1 MKLKHLVIASVAAL
15 LAAHVAFAADTQDA
29 GEAQIIRNVAPL
41 LKDLPI
47 EKVTPSGHALLY
59 ELLTPQG
66 IVYTDKA
73 GSFVIFG
80 GAMIDTKTRVNLT
93 EKRVDEMINHKFSD
107 FPLKDAIKVV
117 RGNGSRVVITFEDPN
132 CGYCKKLMQEMN
144 KLDNVTVYTFII
156 PILSPDSEVKAKEI
170 WCSPSPA
177 KTWTEYMASNEAL
190 PSNVPANC
198 EVPFERN
205 LALQRKL
212 HVNGTPALYFKDNT
226 SVKGYV
232 TSSVLETKLR

>member
-1 MKLKHLVIASVAAL
+1 MKLKHRVIASGAAV

-29 GEAQIIRNVAPL
+29 DAAQIIRTVAPL

-47 EKVTPSGHALLY
+47 EKVTPSGHAALY
-59 ELLTPQG
+59 EVYTPQG
-66 IVYTDKA
+66 IFYTDKA

-93 EKRVDEMINHKFSD
+93 EKRVDELINHKFSD

-117 RGNGSRVVITFEDPN
+117 RGNGSRVVVTFEDPN

-156 PILSPDSEVKAKEI
+156 PILSPDSAVKAREI
-170 WCSPSPA
+170 WCSPTPA
-177 KTWTEYMASNEAL
+177 KTWTDYMTGNAPL
-190 PSNVPANC
+190 PSNVPGNC

-232 TSSVLETKLR
+232 ASSVLETKLR